1 MEQKLKHSKLTCTIH
16 NALCFKIS
24 LHLES
29 PLPHP
34 FCDCI
39 FSYEKFEHL
48 GFDGFGKG
56 IPFQCFSGLQLFY
69 LCYRLKKALFSLTLI
84 QYHLQNF
91 HVLQH
96 VYWDCQICHD
106 LKVDSFFDKVMAF
119 SITSISRTF
128 FFYYHVKYFFIK

>member
-34 FCDCI
+34 LCDCI
-39 FSYEKFEHL
+39 FSYQKFEHL

-56 IPFQCFSGLQLFY
+56 IPFQCFNDLQLLF
-69 LCYRLKKALFSLTLI
+69 LCYSLKQALVYLALI
-84 QYHLQNF
+84 QYCLQNF
-91 HVLQH
+91 HVFQH

-106 LKVDSFFDKVMAF
+106 LKVDSFFDEVMA
-119 SITSISRTF
+119 SSTTSFSRTF
-128 FFYYHVKYFFIK
+128 FFTIMLNIFL